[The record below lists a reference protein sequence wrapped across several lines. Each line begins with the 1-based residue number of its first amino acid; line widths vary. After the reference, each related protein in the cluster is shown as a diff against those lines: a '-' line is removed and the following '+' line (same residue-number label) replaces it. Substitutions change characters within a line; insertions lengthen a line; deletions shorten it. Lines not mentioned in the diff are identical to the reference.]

1 MTDEIRT
8 VPDQCVH
15 STEAVLP
22 VVVAEV
28 AVEGVVEQCPG
39 GLWDGWFQI
48 GGVRDL

>member
-1 MTDEIRT
+1 VQKSSRDESGTTDEIRT

-22 VVVAEV
+22 IVVAEV

-39 GLWDGWFQI
+39 GL
-48 GGVRDL
+48 